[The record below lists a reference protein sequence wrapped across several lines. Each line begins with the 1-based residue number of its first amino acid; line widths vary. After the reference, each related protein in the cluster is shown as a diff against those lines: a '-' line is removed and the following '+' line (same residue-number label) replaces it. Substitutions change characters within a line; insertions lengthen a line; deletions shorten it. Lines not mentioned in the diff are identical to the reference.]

1 MPRVLMAFRGRPVD
15 YLWTVT
21 SSEVYLGRWPPSI
34 SERMTW
40 GWPWPLEMIVGP
52 FTVETC

>member
-1 MPRVLMAFRGRPVD
+1 MAFRGRPVD

-21 SSEVYLGRWPPSI
+21 SSEVFLGASSQSSRDRLI
-34 SERMTW
+34 W

-52 FTVETC
+52 FTVEMSR